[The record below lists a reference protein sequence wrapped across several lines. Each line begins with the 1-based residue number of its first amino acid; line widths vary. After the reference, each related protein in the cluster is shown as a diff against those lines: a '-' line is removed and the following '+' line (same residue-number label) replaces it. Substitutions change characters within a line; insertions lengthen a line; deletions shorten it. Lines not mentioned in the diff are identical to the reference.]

1 MIESALLWYSLYV
14 EVLEKEGFKLN
25 PYDACVENKVIDGKQ
40 CTIVWYVDD
49 NKLSHEDSKV
59 VDTILNVVEKRFPGL
74 VIERRK
80 SLNFLGME
88 INFIGNRKV
97 KVGVK
102 KYLGGLIEDF
112 EAFDG
117 VLTKTML
124 SPAAKWLMTVDENA
138 QKLSVEKS
146 DKFHSMVGGLLWAEK
161 RGRPDIETTISFL
174 CTRVKV
180 PDVDDWCKLRRL
192 MCFLKQTI
200 DNERIMGADNLT
212 EMLTFVDA
220 AHSVQPN
227 MRGHTGGCIT
237 FGTGVVNMKA
247 SKQKMNMRSS
257 TETEVVGTSDYLPKN
272 IFYELFMEAQGY
284 KLTSN
289 KLAQDNQSQIRMA
302 SNGKSSCSSNSK
314 HIAIKYFW
322 VIDRIKN
329 GNIEIVHCPT
339 KQMIADYFT
348 KALQGIPFHTFRR
361 VMMEWDHISTI
372 FNKDEV
378 SQEHVGNMREVRNNV
393 NTSTKTKE
401 VKLTY
406 KEAVLKQNVAVE
418 KIAKEGNLEQT

>member
-1 MIESALLWYSLYV
+1 
-14 EVLEKEGFKLN
+14 
-25 PYDACVENKVIDGKQ
+25 
-40 CTIVWYVDD
+40 
-49 NKLSHEDSKV
+49 
-59 VDTILNVVEKRFPGL
+59 
-74 VIERRK
+74 
-80 SLNFLGME
+80 
-88 INFIGNRKV
+88 
-97 KVGVK
+97 
-102 KYLGGLIEDF
+102 
-112 EAFDG
+112 
-117 VLTKTML
+117 
-124 SPAAKWLMTVDENA
+124 
-138 QKLSVEKS
+138 
-146 DKFHSMVGGLLWAEK
+146 
-161 RGRPDIETTISFL
+161 
-174 CTRVKV
+174 
-180 PDVDDWCKLRRL
+180 

-257 TETEVVGTSDYLPKN
+257 TETEVVGTSEYLPKN
-272 IFYELFMEAQGY
+272 IFYEFFMEAQGY

-393 NTSTKTKE
+393 NTSSKTKE

-406 KEAVLKQNVAVE
+406 KVAVLKQNVGVE